1 MDYLANKLKAGRTI
15 YTSWHGIAHSD
26 VVDAVASGGLEC
38 VVLDVQHGGID
49 FASLLSI
56 IPVATYGNCAVGV
69 RVAAGDYAFA
79 ARAVDAG
86 AQFVVAPLI
95 NSAKDAREL
104 VQAVK
109 YPPLGGRSWGPGR
122 AMRYTGIKDPHEQ
135 LACAND
141 HVLAFAMI
149 ETLDGIEN
157 VDEIIAVEGLDGILV
172 GPSDLSIALSNGA
185 KFDAFGAESMP
196 IIKMIGERVC
206 AAGKIAAIF
215 SIDPKDTIMSEKLGY
230 RLISIGMDKGFI
242 AAGLASALEAI
253 EKAKASP

>member
-1 MDYLANKLKAGRTI
+1 MEYLADKLRAGRTI

-26 VVDAVASGGLEC
+26 VVDAVAASGLEC

-56 IPVATYGNCAVGV
+56 IPVATYANCAVGV
-69 RVAAGDYAFA
+69 RIAAGDYAFA

-86 AQFVVAPLI
+86 AQLVIAPLV
-95 NSAKDAREL
+95 NTADDAREL

-122 AMRYTGIKDPHEQ
+122 AMRYSGVKDPHEQ
-135 LACAND
+135 LARAND

-149 ETLDGIEN
+149 ETLEGIEN
-157 VDEIIAVEGLDGILV
+157 VDEIIAVEGIDGILV
-172 GPSDLSIALSNGA
+172 GPSDLSIALSNGE
-185 KFDAFGAESMP
+185 KFDAFGEQSMP
-196 IIKMIGERVC
+196 VIKMIGEKVR
-206 AAGKIAAIF
+206 AAGKFAAIF
-215 SIDPKDTIMSEKLGY
+215 SINAKDTVTSEKLGY

-242 AAGLASALEAI
+242 ASGLASALGAI
-253 EKAKASP
+253 EKAKVST